1 LTFSSKHRTYASLPL
16 VGRDGAP
23 VAGA

>member
-16 VGRDGAP
+16 VGKDGAP